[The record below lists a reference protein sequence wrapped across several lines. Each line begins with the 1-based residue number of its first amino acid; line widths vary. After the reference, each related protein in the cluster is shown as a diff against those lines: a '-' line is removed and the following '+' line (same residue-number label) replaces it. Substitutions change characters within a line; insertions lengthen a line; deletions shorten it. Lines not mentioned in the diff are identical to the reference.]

1 MAKLSTAAM
10 SSPAAD
16 PNLKMKKSQRALPR
30 CASIAAEL
38 ESTMSEPSVEN
49 LTERERACLDH
60 LKQAQ
65 DLGVCF
71 AELLSQLRPPCDYA
85 HDARRSWSRMSP
97 TLTTSGSCV
106 ASRNVSRSASAYHCC
121 MDGRL
126 KRRSA

>member
-16 PNLKMKKSQRALPR
+16 PDLKMKKSQRALPR

-65 DLGVCF
+65 DLGVSF
-71 AELLSQLRPPCDYA
+71 AEYC
-85 HDARRSWSRMSP
+85 RSFDRHAITRMMHAD
-97 TLTTSGSCV
+97 LGAGC
-106 ASRNVSRSASAYHCC
+106 
-121 MDGRL
+121 RL
-126 KRRSA
+126 H